1 MVMIRT
7 EDQQVLFV
15 TIFIFNDREDENN
28 TVLCGSGSFKKIAE
42 RRDIKTFMLYEGKG
56 GLLK

>member
-1 MVMIRT
+1 MVMKRT
-7 EDQQVLFV
+7 EDQQVLFT

-28 TVLCGSGSFKKIAE
+28 TVLCESGSFKKIAE

>member
-1 MVMIRT
+1 MT
-7 EDQQVLFV
+7 ERMRIILFCVKVAVLKV
-15 TIFIFNDREDENN
+15 
-28 TVLCGSGSFKKIAE
+28 IAE